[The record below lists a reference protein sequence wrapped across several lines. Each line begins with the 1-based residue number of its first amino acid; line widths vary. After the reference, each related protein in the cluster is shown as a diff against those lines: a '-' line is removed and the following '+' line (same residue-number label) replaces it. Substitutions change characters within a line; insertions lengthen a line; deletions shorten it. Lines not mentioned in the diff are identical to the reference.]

1 MSDSLE
7 QRVAKLEARM
17 DKDDDDRKE
26 RREELD
32 KKLDSINTSLKSI
45 VQEMNRY
52 KGFVGGVSLMIS
64 LAWAGVAFF
73 KDALVE
79 LLRR

>member
-1 MSDSLE
+1 
-7 QRVAKLEARM
+7 M